1 MKRKIIEPRF
11 LARLIDDLID
21 KRKILKEDLEALKKE
36 LISNPESGDII
47 AGTGGVRKIRLKSAN
62 KGKRGGFRV
71 CYFDDP
77 RKQELF
83 LLKIYGK
90 NEKEDLSAA
99 EKKTLK
105 EFAMMVKGDKNG

>member
-1 MKRKIIEPRF
+1 MKRKIIEPRA
-11 LARLIDDLID
+11 LARTIDDLIAE
-21 KRKILKEDLEALKKE
+21 RKVLKEDLEALKKE
-36 LISNPESGDII
+36 LIRDPESGDII
-47 AGTGGVRKIRLKSAN
+47 PGTGGVRKIRLKSAS

-77 RKQELF
+77 TREELF

-99 EKKTLK
+99 EKKSLK
-105 EFAMMVKGDKNG
+105 EFTEKVKGR

>member
-1 MKRKIIEPRF
+1 MKRKIIESRA
-11 LARLIDDLID
+11 LTRTIDHFIAE
-21 KRKILKEDLEALKKE
+21 RKILKEDIEALKKE
-36 LISNPESGDII
+36 LINNPKTGNII
-47 AGTGGVRKIRLKSAN
+47 PGTGGVRKIRLKSFA

-77 RKQELF
+77 GREELF

-99 EKKTLK
+99 EKKSLK
-105 EFAMMVKGDKNG
+105 KFTEIVKRG

>member
-1 MKRKIIEPRF
+1 MKRKIIEPRA
-11 LARLIDDLID
+11 LARIIDDLIAE
-21 KRKILKEDLEALKKE
+21 RKILKEDLEALKKK

-47 AGTGGVRKIRLKSAN
+47 PGTGGIRKIRLKSAT

-77 RKQELF
+77 RKEELF
-83 LLKIYGK
+83 FLRIYGK

-99 EKKTLK
+99 EKKSLK
-105 EFAMMVKGDKNG
+105 EFTEIVKKG

>member
-1 MKRKIIEPRF
+1 MKRKIIEPRA
-11 LARLIDDLID
+11 LARIIDDLIAE
-21 KRKILKEDLEALKKE
+21 RKVLKEDLEALKKE
-36 LISNPESGDII
+36 LISDPESGDII
-47 AGTGGVRKIRLKSAN
+47 PGTGGVRKIRLKSAS

-77 RKQELF
+77 KREELF

-99 EKKTLK
+99 EKKSLK
-105 EFAMMVKGDKNG
+105 EFADLVKRG

>member
-1 MKRKIIEPRF
+1 MRRKIIESRAF
-11 LARLIDDLID
+11 ARTIDGLVAE
-21 KRKILKEDLEALKKE
+21 RKLLREDLEVLKKE
-36 LISNPESGDII
+36 LISDSESGDII
-47 AGTGGVRKIRLKSAN
+47 PGTGGIRKIRLKSAT

-77 RKQELF
+77 KRGELF

-99 EKKTLK
+99 EKKSLK
-105 EFAMMVKGDKNG
+105 EFTEMVKGV

>member
-1 MKRKIIEPRF
+1 MRRKIIEPRA
-11 LARLIDDLID
+11 LARVVKDLID
-21 KRKILKEDLEALKKE
+21 ERKILEEDLEALKKE
-36 LISNPESGDII
+36 LIRDPKCGDVIP
-47 AGTGGVRKIRLKSAN
+47 GTGGVRKIRLKSAN

-77 RKQELF
+77 EREELF

-99 EKKTLK
+99 EKKSLK
-105 EFAMMVKGDKNG
+105 EFSEMVKGG